1 MADWTDILVS
11 LGGAYDSYNRANARS
26 QSMVPKPPAVSQPQ
40 MFSMGDNQPSNRD
53 SITQLI
59 MMLMKMMERQGQP
72 TSIPNLMS
80 GVSSITGAG
89 LGGMNS
95 GGFGKPSGG
104 FGG

>member
-1 MADWTDILVS
+1 MADWSDILVS
-11 LGGAYDSYNRANARS
+11 LGGAYDSYNRASQAR
-26 QSMVPKPPAVSQPQ
+26 VPKPPAVSQPQ
-40 MFSMGDNQPSNRD
+40 MFSPGDNQPSNRD

-59 MMLMKMMERQGQP
+59 MMLMKMMEQQGKS

-80 GVSSITGAG
+80 GVSSITGSG

-104 FGG
+104 LSG